1 MPPSHIPPVAKPYV
15 LPRGKINYSDDD
27 DTISGTDKHFHNAT
41 CVRRTI
47 TTSNLLLKRNNITPH
62 NLSEWAQQRGTWYND
77 GNSLI
82 NERDVFGHWMDEQEV
97 DKACKTPPAFA
108 IPDSVDLKSPPA
120 LLHAWVFPPL
130 PTSSTSDIPDHSK
143 DLVMGVLSIQVSNKA
158 DVVSLVTRTNCFSV
172 SGVWWK
178 RLLHE
183 CAAER
188 QELWTKSWAC
198 SRGSSFEQLQ
208 WFLLP

>member
-1 MPPSHIPPVAKPYV
+1 MTPFLGQTSTSTMQHVLEEPSWHPICCWKGTI
-15 LPRGKINYSDDD
+15 LPH
-27 DTISGTDKHFHNAT
+27 TISVSEHNKEGHDT
-41 CVRRTI
+41 MMVI
-47 TTSNLLLKRNNITPH
+47 
-62 NLSEWAQQRGTWYND
+62 LSSMKGMYLAIGWMSRKWTKPARHLQPLPFLTV
-77 GNSLI
+77 LI
-82 NERDVFGHWMDEQEV
+82 
-97 DKACKTPPAFA
+97 
-108 IPDSVDLKSPPA
+108 SPPA

-130 PTSSTSDIPDHSK
+130 PTSSTSAIPDHSK

-158 DVVSLVTRTNCFSV
+158 DVVSLVTRPENCFSV

-188 QELWTKSWAC
+188 QELCTKSWAC